1 MSADRSPKVAALLSA
16 ALPGL
21 GQFYN
26 RQWAKGASFL
36 LATLIIDAGLG
47 VTSETMS
54 VFHSSFL
61 GGQGGPVNVGT
72 FVLRMLPLVAIAMW
86 SITDAARTAKA
97 SQRPPHPLQPLR

>member
-16 ALPGL
+16 VLPGL

-36 LATLIIDAGLG
+36 LATLIIDTTLG
-47 VTSETMS
+47 VTFETMT
-54 VFHSSFL
+54 VFQNAFF
-61 GGQGGPVNVGT
+61 GAQGAEINVGS

-86 SITDAARTAKA
+86 SITDAARSAKA
-97 SQRPPHPLQPLR
+97 SQRPVNSLQPIR